1 MTNAE
6 VKLAFSSQKKNH
18 KNMAV
23 TNGNTQN
30 NITEVVC
37 MTLLISSSNLKHF

>member
-23 TNGNTQN
+23 TNGNTR
-30 NITEVVC
+30 T
-37 MTLLISSSNLKHF
+37 ISLRSFA